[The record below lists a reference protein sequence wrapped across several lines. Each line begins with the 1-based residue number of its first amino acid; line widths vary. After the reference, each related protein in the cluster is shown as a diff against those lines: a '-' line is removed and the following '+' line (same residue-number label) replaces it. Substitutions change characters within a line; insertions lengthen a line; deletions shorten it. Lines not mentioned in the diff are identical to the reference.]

1 METKLLQLAVNSLS
15 NEVDSLK
22 SQLAELN
29 REFAKFKSIYGG
41 NPNPPPTPEQI
52 EKGKTVLL
60 NAKEVMVILG
70 ISFNTLYKLVK
81 QGMIKRIKINQRRV
95 RYPQSSIAE
104 YIENLKYI

>member
-29 REFAKFKSIYGG
+29 REFAKFKSIHGG
-41 NPNPPPTPEQI
+41 NPNPTPEQI

-104 YIENLKYI
+104 YIENLKYT

>member
-1 METKLLQLAVNSLS
+1 MESKLLHLAVNSLS

-22 SQLAELN
+22 NQLAELH
-29 REFAKFKSIYGG
+29 REFARFKSIYGG
-41 NPNPPPTPEQI
+41 NSTPNPTPEQI

-60 NAKEVMVILG
+60 DAKEVMVILG
-70 ISFNTLYKLVK
+70 VSFNTLYKLVK

-104 YIENLKYI
+104 YIENLKYT